1 MSMRK
6 ALCWS
11 TPHLRTCAVCEN
23 KEGPTPSGYSVMEWW
38 TEGTL
43 GIWVC
48 SGRCLETVPR
58 THDVETFGTAHHS
71 A

>member
-38 TEGTL
+38 TEASL
-43 GIWVC
+43 GAWLC
-48 SGRCLETVPR
+48 SSHCMEWASKHWAKVDLKP
-58 THDVETFGTAHHS
+58 HHS